1 MEDRSM
7 KEVIQFLNDSKVYYL
22 ATLDGD
28 QPRVRPLGFVMEY
41 DGKLS
46 FCTNNKK
53 AMFRQMKLN
62 PKVEI
67 SAASA
72 DGKTLRITGTVDFNP
87 SRAAREK
94 ALEIM
99 PILKNMYSA
108 DDGIF
113 EIFYIKK
120 GAAAITDMAG
130 VKSLDMEL

>member
-1 MEDRSM
+1 M
-7 KEVIQFLNDSKVYYL
+7 KEVIQFLNDCKVYYL
-22 ATLDGD
+22 ATLEGD

-41 DGKLS
+41 NGKLS

-53 AMFRQMKLN
+53 AMFKQMKLN

-72 DGKTLRITGTVDFNP
+72 DGRTLRITGTVDFNP
-87 SRAAREK
+87 AREAKEK

-99 PILKNMYSA
+99 PMLKNMYSV

-120 GAAAITDMAG
+120 GSAVITSMAG
-130 VKSLDMEL
+130 LKSLDMEL

>member
-1 MEDRSM
+1 M
-7 KEVIQFLNDSKVYYL
+7 KEVIRFLNDCKVYYL

-53 AMFRQMKLN
+53 DMFKQMKLN
-62 PKVEI
+62 PRVEI
-67 SAASA
+67 STASS
-72 DGKTLRITGTVDFNP
+72 DGKTLRITGTVGFNP

-99 PILKNMYSA
+99 PLLGNMYSV
-108 DDGIF
+108 DDGMF
-113 EIFYIKK
+113 EIFYIDQ
-120 GAAAITDMAG
+120 GSAVITDMTG
-130 VKSLDMEL
+130 VTSLNVTL